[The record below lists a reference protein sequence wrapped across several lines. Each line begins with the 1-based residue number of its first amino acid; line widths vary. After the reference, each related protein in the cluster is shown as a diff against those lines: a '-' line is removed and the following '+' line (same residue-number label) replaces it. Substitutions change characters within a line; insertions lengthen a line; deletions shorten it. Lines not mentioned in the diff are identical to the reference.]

1 MQFTLP
7 RQPFDK
13 LLRDLR
19 LLRRFGRLALDT
31 VLPPRCLACR
41 QTVAETGALCA
52 TCWAALSFIS
62 APLCPRCGAPQEL
75 AGVAGLPCGCPPRR
89 YARARAA
96 VLYDDA
102 SRPLITALKFA
113 DRTALADLF
122 GRWLQAAGTDLL
134 ADADMLV
141 PVPLHRWRLLWRRY
155 NQSALVA
162 AALSRRCGV
171 PLLPDALLRPRRTR
185 PQPGLTRAA
194 RRRNVR
200 GAFAVNERY
209 RLRLAGCR
217 IVLVD
222 DVLTSGATL
231 EECARVLLAAG
242 AAEVRALTVA
252 RVADP
257 A

>member
-7 RQPFDK
+7 RPRFES
-13 LLRDLR
+13 LRRDLQ
-19 LLRRFGRLALDT
+19 LLRRFGQLVLDT

-41 QTVAETGALCA
+41 QTVAEPGALCA
-52 TCWAALSFIS
+52 TCWSGLSFIS
-62 APLCPRCGAPQEL
+62 APLCPRCGAPQEM
-75 AGVAGLPCGCPPRR
+75 AGTGALPCNCARRR
-89 YARARAA
+89 YAQARAA

-102 SRPLITALKFA
+102 SRPLVTALKFA

-122 GRWLQAAGTDLL
+122 GRWLQAAGAEML
-134 ADADMLV
+134 ADADLLV

-162 AALSRRCGV
+162 TALSRRSGV
-171 PLLPDALLRPRRTR
+171 QLLPDALLRPRRTR

-200 GAFAVNERY
+200 GAFAINERH

-242 AAEVRALTVA
+242 AVEVRALTVA